1 MEVSQVTAPT
11 LKTQIQDLEEGH
23 EYLVRIYAWNEVG
36 VSEPLETPEGTKIV
50 RPPGVVVPPSAPV
63 GPLVI
68 EEVTENSV
76 RLSWK
81 PPLNDGGDAVA
92 NYIVEYRDV
101 SAAEIAKFS
110 LRTPDARTRFTVEDL
125 KCRHF
130 YVFRV
135 SAENQAGVG
144 DALVDKKPVR
154 VQAAPKKPPAPDP
167 PVVVVHPTMPDACIV
182 TWAPPVR
189 RGDPNLVPGIE
200 YSFRVSAENECGMGK
215 WSKPS
220 EPIVITRKVASMTA
234 PEFTKLL
241 SDVNVLVDNDAC
253 FTCQYKGGQELF
265 ESPRADIETSLA
277 SSTLRLKQVRLED
290 KGKIECQA
298 LNNAGLKTTSAK
310 LTVLAPPKLI
320 SSPAYKDGL
329 MFDSGETLRVKL
341 SYTGHPPPTF
351 VWKRNGQPLTF
362 DDPNCSVT
370 LDSEDQ
376 TILFKIVDADCNHRG
391 TYSLEALNEH
401 GSDVFSVDIMITGEP
416 DPPSLPPEITSVD
429 WTSCTLA
436 WKPTDNDGG
445 SPVSSYVVEKRLMD
459 NELWLKATTTHHEH
473 CTVYGLEEGA
483 KYAFRLRAVTVYGT
497 SKPGPSTEPV
507 SLPRL
512 DSRGDTLATEIE
524 STEQTE
530 AIATEQELGSIEEDV
545 TLTVTKYDSDDQRS
559 SLDVDEFLNEDAAV
573 SEVVSQVTAPLAPSE
588 LSDYETLVPS
598 STVKVESGEVS
609 EIDNDTLAKRASLET
624 SDVAVCKAVP
634 IAEAVVAATKE
645 EPLLEA
651 PLLPERKEAVA
662 LRIREHSYE
671 VIPYAGDD
679 VFDLSLEEQRYEQ
692 ATHGYIPL
700 TVSCTVTVLTWQNA
714 DDVPAV
720 KRRADTEQP
729 LGIHLVPHT
738 FHLVVFSPP
747 LLLDQTH
754 EVSAPHPPEGIAVRV
769 VTLAQWNMYRN
780 LLPESSFLIID
791 VSEPLLVLAPPLA
804 LESTS
809 FFVDPDR
816 RLPIVCRFTLSER
829 LPLAVNYIIDTL
841 LTESNL
847 RRLQHPSRACCSIEY
862 IEAVPSPMA
871 IITTVKPTE
880 PVPKIVTPQASPE
893 LLLERPIYE
902 KRRELLS
909 ASPADS
915 GVDTSFGYQRPIVRS
930 TKPQAGEYDEEF
942 YMHDTLYYKKAA
954 RVKEFDV
961 RTRRS
966 YSRRITSLSRSIE
979 HDYSIKR
986 TNIDRLESRISS
998 EMSSLERDLEL
1009 LRSMQSMLRRELK
1022 TRERPSGDQNGGKEG
1037 TNGRKADATSDS
1049 SATSR
1054 VRPYPESGSR
1064 GYMSRRLSRS
1074 DSSDSEEPQPVKPRA
1089 KQQPK
1094 GEAPRFVTRLDNRIA
1109 PSGYRIKLH
1118 CTVTGDP
1125 MPQVTWLK
1133 NGIKVTPD
1141 IRHMEITVTD
1151 FGMCSLEIY
1160 NVKPD
1165 DTAEYTCHA
1174 VNAYGDATTSAYL
1187 RVTGER
1193 DETPEEPRFESCA
1206 PDLSVRPG
1214 GKAVF
1219 SWRATGSPTPT
1230 LKVMKD
1236 SRPLRTNLTTDVI
1249 ISKDGV
1255 CRVCI
1260 AKVTPEDAGVFTCT
1274 AENDSGT
1281 AVSTSILRIAGQ
1293 EDSSDE
1299 FQEERRRLEEMHMK
1313 DKRQSAAAVER
1324 ELTPSRPRY
1333 ELPPEEDK
1341 EEYYK
1346 PRRHFKTYGMLGLNY
1361 LEDVPRTTHEPFSVP
1376 GPPLDPVVTETGPT
1390 SATLVWTK
1398 PIYNGGSPITG
1409 YRIQCR
1415 EVPSKQWRD
1424 KTTSRICLCDIFGL
1438 KPQTEYVFQ
1447 VSAGNKNGW
1456 GQPTIAV
1463 PELKNWRWRQHEHSR
1478 LATPCGCAGIVPLRR
1493 IPFEDAA
1500 VTGCFERGVADS
1512 TLCCPLLILVLMAG
1526 NVHGW
1531 ATLKKLLVARLLSG
1545 PRVIAVPIPVP
1556 IHHYHYPPTNVWD
1569 TPPIPKSPGV
1579 TEITDLSH
1587 LHALFDAPADT
1598 PAKLTQEHAGG
1609 VDVVDYSA
1617 AAEAL
1622 SSASADK
1629 SSKASS
1635 TQSLPTYSERVSPK
1649 RPTYN
1654 PYRST
1659 TYYGAETPS
1668 RYYTSSA
1675 SSPYASKSYATV
1687 DYDSY
1692 ASKLMSKAARQ
1703 PYGPRYLDEADFP
1716 ANMAALRQFMKDHHI
1731 KSLEPTWNRQQ
1742 TSYSQTESSSK
1753 WPSVVAAATKAAADL
1768 PASLYKGYGWTSYP
1782 THSYNKA
1789 AYPTHSY
1796 DTSYPTHSYDKS
1808 YPMTSY
1814 DKSYPMPSYVKSYP
1828 TQSYDKTYPTHS
1840 YDKTYPTHSYGK
1852 KDEDKGG
1859 ATKQYESTDPFDWA
1873 QYVASAYKAAT
1884 EKSSSSQSSAA
1895 ARYDT
1900 MSQSGDSDA
1909 ETTTTES
1916 SPGSP
1921 TYQGN
1926 TKKESPSTL
1935 ASVTSTTSK
1944 TPTEL
1949 QAPDPPS
1956 VTTLSSGSPRS
1967 SKKV

>member
-1 MEVSQVTAPT
+1 M
-11 LKTQIQDLEEGH
+11 
-23 EYLVRIYAWNEVG
+23 
-36 VSEPLETPEGTKIV
+36 
-50 RPPGVVVPPSAPV
+50 PPSAPV

-68 EEVTENSV
+68 EEVTENSI

-182 TWAPPVR
+182 TWAPPCDGVTLYVLER
-189 RGDPNLVPGIE
+189 CDLVGDVWIVVSQQREAEFVAQNLVPGIE

-241 SDVNVLVDNDAC
+241 SDVNILVDNDAC
-253 FTCQYKGGQELF
+253 FTCQFTGKPTPEITWYKGGQELF

-329 MFDSGETLRVKL
+329 IFDSGETLRVKL

-351 VWKRNGQPLTF
+351 LWKRNGQPLSF

-370 LDSEDQ
+370 VDSEDQ

-391 TYSLEALNEH
+391 TYSLEAINEH
-401 GSDVFSVDIMITGEP
+401 GSDAFSVDIMITGEP

-473 CTVYGLEEGA
+473 CTIYGLEEGA

-512 DSRGDTLATEIE
+512 DSRGDTLATELE

-530 AIATEQELGSIEEDV
+530 AIATEQELDSIEEDV

-598 STVKVESGEVS
+598 STVKVESGEMS

-634 IAEAVVAATKE
+634 IAEAAVAATKE

-651 PLLPERKEAVA
+651 PLLPDRKEAVA
-662 LRIREHSYE
+662 LRLREHSYE

-692 ATHGYIPL
+692 ATYGYIPL

-714 DDVPAV
+714 DDTPAV
-720 KRRADTEQP
+720 KRHADAEHP
-729 LGIHLVPHT
+729 PGIHLVPHT

-754 EVSAPHPPEGIAVRV
+754 EVSAPHPPEGITVRV

-804 LESTS
+804 LESAS
-809 FFVDPDR
+809 LFVDPER
-816 RLPIVCRFTLSER
+816 RLPIVCRFTLSEQ

-847 RRLQHPSRACCSIEY
+847 RRLQHPSRACCSVEY

-880 PVPKIVTPQASPE
+880 PVPRIVTPQVSPE
-893 LLLERPIYE
+893 LLLEHPIYE

-915 GVDTSFGYQRPIVRS
+915 GVDTSFGYQRPIIRS
-930 TKPQAGEYDEEF
+930 SKPQAGEYDEVF
-942 YMHDTLYYKKAA
+942 YMHDALYYKKAA

-979 HDYSIKR
+979 HDYSVKT

-1037 TNGRKADATSDS
+1037 TSGRKPEGTSDS

-1074 DSSDSEEPQPVKPRA
+1074 DSSDSEEPQPVKLRA

-1118 CTVTGDP
+1118 CTVVGDP

-1193 DETPEEPRFESCA
+1193 DDTPEEPRFESCA

-1249 ISKDGV
+1249 VSKDGV

-1293 EDSSDE
+1293 EDGGDE
-1299 FQEERRRLEEMHMK
+1299 FQEERRRLEEMHLK
-1313 DKRQSAAAVER
+1313 DTRQSATAVER
-1324 ELTPSRPRY
+1324 EPTLSRPHY
-1333 ELPPEEDK
+1333 DLSPEEDK

-1376 GPPLDPVVTETGPT
+1376 GPPLDPVITETGPT

-1424 KTTSRICLCDIFGL
+1424 KATSRICLCDIFGL

-1463 PELKNWRWRQHEHSR
+1463 PELKNWRWRQ
-1478 LATPCGCAGIVPLRR
+1478 
-1493 IPFEDAA
+1493 
-1500 VTGCFERGVADS
+1500 
-1512 TLCCPLLILVLMAG
+1512 
-1526 NVHGW
+1526 
-1531 ATLKKLLVARLLSG
+1531 
-1545 PRVIAVPIPVP
+1545 
-1556 IHHYHYPPTNVWD
+1556 
-1569 TPPIPKSPGV
+1569 
-1579 TEITDLSH
+1579 
-1587 LHALFDAPADT
+1587 
-1598 PAKLTQEHAGG
+1598 Q
-1609 VDVVDYSA
+1609 
-1617 AAEAL
+1617 
-1622 SSASADK
+1622 
-1629 SSKASS
+1629 
-1635 TQSLPTYSERVSPK
+1635 
-1649 RPTYN
+1649 
-1654 PYRST
+1654 
-1659 TYYGAETPS
+1659 
-1668 RYYTSSA
+1668 
-1675 SSPYASKSYATV
+1675 
-1687 DYDSY
+1687 
-1692 ASKLMSKAARQ
+1692 
-1703 PYGPRYLDEADFP
+1703 
-1716 ANMAALRQFMKDHHI
+1716 
-1731 KSLEPTWNRQQ
+1731 
-1742 TSYSQTESSSK
+1742 
-1753 WPSVVAAATKAAADL
+1753 
-1768 PASLYKGYGWTSYP
+1768 
-1782 THSYNKA
+1782 
-1789 AYPTHSY
+1789 
-1796 DTSYPTHSYDKS
+1796 
-1808 YPMTSY
+1808 
-1814 DKSYPMPSYVKSYP
+1814 
-1828 TQSYDKTYPTHS
+1828 
-1840 YDKTYPTHSYGK
+1840 
-1852 KDEDKGG
+1852 
-1859 ATKQYESTDPFDWA
+1859 
-1873 QYVASAYKAAT
+1873 
-1884 EKSSSSQSSAA
+1884 
-1895 ARYDT
+1895 
-1900 MSQSGDSDA
+1900 
-1909 ETTTTES
+1909 
-1916 SPGSP
+1916 
-1921 TYQGN
+1921 
-1926 TKKESPSTL
+1926 
-1935 ASVTSTTSK
+1935 
-1944 TPTEL
+1944 
-1949 QAPDPPS
+1949 
-1956 VTTLSSGSPRS
+1956 
-1967 SKKV
+1967 

>member
-1 MEVSQVTAPT
+1 M
-11 LKTQIQDLEEGH
+11 
-23 EYLVRIYAWNEVG
+23 
-36 VSEPLETPEGTKIV
+36 
-50 RPPGVVVPPSAPV
+50 
-63 GPLVI
+63 
-68 EEVTENSV
+68 
-76 RLSWK
+76 
-81 PPLNDGGDAVA
+81 NDGGDAVA

-182 TWAPPVR
+182 TWAPPCDGVTLYVLER
-189 RGDPNLVPGIE
+189 CDLVGDVWIVVSQQREAEFVAQNLVPGIE

-241 SDVNVLVDNDAC
+241 SDVNVLVDNDAS
-253 FTCQYKGGQELF
+253 FTCQFTGKPTPEITWYKGGQELF
-265 ESPRADIETSLA
+265 ESPRTDIETSLA

-320 SSPAYKDGL
+320 GSPAYKDGL

-351 VWKRNGQPLTF
+351 VWKRNGQPLAF

-370 LDSEDQ
+370 VDSEDQ

-391 TYSLEALNEH
+391 TYSLEATNEH

-416 DPPSLPPEITSVD
+416 DPPSLPPEVTSVD

-473 CTVYGLEEGA
+473 CTVYGLEEGGR
-483 KYAFRLRAVTVYGT
+483 YAFRLRAVTVYGT
-497 SKPGPSTEPV
+497 SKPGPSTEPI

-512 DSRGDTLATEIE
+512 DSRGDTLATGLE

-530 AIATEQELGSIEEDV
+530 AIATEQELGSTEEDV

-609 EIDNDTLAKRASLET
+609 EIDNDTLDKRVSLET
-624 SDVAVCKAVP
+624 SDVVVSKAVP
-634 IAEAVVAATKE
+634 IAEAIVAATKE

-651 PLLPERKEAVA
+651 PLLPELKEAAA

-671 VIPYAGDD
+671 VIPYAAEN
-679 VFDLSLEEQRYEQ
+679 VFDISLEEQRYEQ

-714 DDVPAV
+714 DVAPAG
-720 KRRADTEQP
+720 KRRIDTEKP
-729 LGIHLVPHT
+729 SGIHLVPHS

-747 LLLDQTH
+747 LLLDQSH
-754 EVSAPHPPEGIAVRV
+754 EVSAPHSPEGIAVRV

-809 FFVDPDR
+809 AFVDPDR

-829 LPLAVNYIIDTL
+829 LPLPVNYIIDTL

-847 RRLQHPSRACCSIEY
+847 RRPQHPSRACCSVEFIET
-862 IEAVPSPMA
+862 VPCPMA
-871 IITTVKPTE
+871 IITTVKPNE
-880 PVPKIVTPQASPE
+880 PVPRIVTPLASPE
-893 LLLERPIYE
+893 LLLERPIFD

-915 GVDTSFGYQRPIVRS
+915 GVDTSFGYQRPVIRS
-930 TKPQAGEYDEEF
+930 PKPQASEYDEEF
-942 YMHDTLYYKKAA
+942 YLHDALYYKKAA
-954 RVKEFDV
+954 RVKEFDM

-966 YSRRITSLSRSIE
+966 YARRITSLSRSIE
-979 HDYSIKR
+979 RDYSVKK

-1037 TNGRKADATSDS
+1037 TNGRKTDGSADS

-1064 GYMSRRLSRS
+1064 GYLPRRLSRS
-1074 DSSDSEEPQPVKPRA
+1074 DSSESEEPQPVMPRG

-1118 CTVTGDP
+1118 CTVVGDP

-1141 IRHMEITVTD
+1141 SRHMEITLTD

-1165 DTAEYTCHA
+1165 DTGEYTCHA

-1193 DETPEEPRFESCA
+1193 EETPEEPRFESCA

-1214 GKAVF
+1214 GRAVF
-1219 SWRATGSPTPT
+1219 SWRATGSPMPT
-1230 LKVMKD
+1230 LKVTKD
-1236 SRPLRTNLTTDVI
+1236 SKPLRTNLTTDVI
-1249 ISKDGV
+1249 ISKEGV

-1274 AENDSGT
+1274 AENESGT

-1293 EDSSDE
+1293 EESSDD
-1299 FQEERRRLEEMHMK
+1299 FQEERRRLEEMHVQ
-1313 DKRQSAAAVER
+1313 DKRQSASAVER
-1324 ELTPSRPRY
+1324 ASTLSRPHY
-1333 ELPPEEDK
+1333 ELSPEEDR

-1424 KTTSRICLCDIFGL
+1424 KATSRICLCDIFGL

-1463 PELKNWRWRQHEHSR
+1463 PELKNWRWRQ
-1478 LATPCGCAGIVPLRR
+1478 
-1493 IPFEDAA
+1493 
-1500 VTGCFERGVADS
+1500 
-1512 TLCCPLLILVLMAG
+1512 
-1526 NVHGW
+1526 
-1531 ATLKKLLVARLLSG
+1531 
-1545 PRVIAVPIPVP
+1545 
-1556 IHHYHYPPTNVWD
+1556 
-1569 TPPIPKSPGV
+1569 
-1579 TEITDLSH
+1579 
-1587 LHALFDAPADT
+1587 
-1598 PAKLTQEHAGG
+1598 Q
-1609 VDVVDYSA
+1609 
-1617 AAEAL
+1617 
-1622 SSASADK
+1622 
-1629 SSKASS
+1629 
-1635 TQSLPTYSERVSPK
+1635 
-1649 RPTYN
+1649 
-1654 PYRST
+1654 
-1659 TYYGAETPS
+1659 
-1668 RYYTSSA
+1668 
-1675 SSPYASKSYATV
+1675 
-1687 DYDSY
+1687 
-1692 ASKLMSKAARQ
+1692 
-1703 PYGPRYLDEADFP
+1703 
-1716 ANMAALRQFMKDHHI
+1716 
-1731 KSLEPTWNRQQ
+1731 
-1742 TSYSQTESSSK
+1742 
-1753 WPSVVAAATKAAADL
+1753 
-1768 PASLYKGYGWTSYP
+1768 
-1782 THSYNKA
+1782 
-1789 AYPTHSY
+1789 
-1796 DTSYPTHSYDKS
+1796 
-1808 YPMTSY
+1808 
-1814 DKSYPMPSYVKSYP
+1814 
-1828 TQSYDKTYPTHS
+1828 
-1840 YDKTYPTHSYGK
+1840 
-1852 KDEDKGG
+1852 
-1859 ATKQYESTDPFDWA
+1859 
-1873 QYVASAYKAAT
+1873 
-1884 EKSSSSQSSAA
+1884 
-1895 ARYDT
+1895 
-1900 MSQSGDSDA
+1900 
-1909 ETTTTES
+1909 
-1916 SPGSP
+1916 
-1921 TYQGN
+1921 
-1926 TKKESPSTL
+1926 
-1935 ASVTSTTSK
+1935 
-1944 TPTEL
+1944 
-1949 QAPDPPS
+1949 
-1956 VTTLSSGSPRS
+1956 
-1967 SKKV
+1967 

>member
-1 MEVSQVTAPT
+1 MTEPLAAERPDPPSTPLLVVVTGPFSMDVKWTAPLYDGGRPVLGYVVAVKEPRRTLWMEVSQVNAPNV
-11 LKTQIQDLEEGH
+11 KTQIQDLEEGH

-50 RPPGVVVPPSAPV
+50 RPPGVVVPPSAPL

-68 EEVTENSV
+68 EEVTENSI

-81 PPLNDGGDAVA
+81 PPLSDGGDAVT
-92 NYIVEYRDV
+92 NYIVEFRDV

-110 LRTPDARTRFTVEDL
+110 LRTPDAGTRFTVEDL

-182 TWAPPVR
+182 TWAPPCDGVTLYVLER
-189 RGDPNLVPGIE
+189 CDLVGDVWIVVSQQREAEFVAQNLVPGIE

-241 SDVNVLVDNDAC
+241 SDVNVLVNEDAC
-253 FTCQYKGGQELF
+253 FTCQFTGKPTPEITWYKGGQEIF
-265 ESPRADIETSLA
+265 DSPRADIETSLA
-277 SSTLRLKQVRLED
+277 SSTLNLKQVRLED

-351 VWKRNGQPLTF
+351 VWKRNGEPLAF

-370 LDSEDQ
+370 IDSEDQ

-391 TYSLEALNEH
+391 NYSLEAINEH
-401 GSDVFSVDIMITGEP
+401 GSDVFSVDVMVTGEP

-512 DSRGDTLATEIE
+512 DSRADTLATEVE

-530 AIATEQELGSIEEDV
+530 AIATEQELGSTEEDV

-573 SEVVSQVTAPLAPSE
+573 SEAVSQFTAPFMPSE

-609 EIDNDTLAKRASLET
+609 EIDYDTLAKRASLET
-624 SDVAVCKAVP
+624 SDVAVPRVVSVVEAIVP
-634 IAEAVVAATKE
+634 ETEKE
-645 EPLLEA
+645 EPPQEA

-662 LRIREHSYE
+662 LPIREHSYE
-671 VIPYAGDD
+671 VIPYAADD
-679 VFDLSLEEQRYEQ
+679 IFDLSLGERKYEQ
-692 ATHGYIPL
+692 ATQGYIPL
-700 TVSCTVTVLTWQNA
+700 TVSCTVTVLAWQNA
-714 DDVPAV
+714 DDTPTV
-720 KRRADTEQP
+720 KERVDTEKP
-729 LGIHLVPHT
+729 PGIHLVPHT

-754 EVSAPHPPEGIAVRV
+754 EVSAPHPPEGITVRV

-780 LLPESSFLIID
+780 LLPDSSFLIID
-791 VSEPLLVLAPPLA
+791 VLQPLLVLAPPLA
-804 LESTS
+804 LESAGA
-809 FFVDPDR
+809 FVDPER

-829 LPLAVNYIIDTL
+829 LPLPVNYIIDTL
-841 LTESNL
+841 LSESNL
-847 RRLQHPSRACCSIEY
+847 RRSQHPSRACCSVEFT
-862 IEAVPSPMA
+862 ETLPSPVA
-871 IITTVKPTE
+871 IITTVTPNE
-880 PVPKIVTPQASPE
+880 PVPRIITPQASPE
-893 LLLERPIYE
+893 LLLDHATYE

-915 GVDTSFGYQRPIVRS
+915 GVDTSFGYPRPHFRSRQR
-930 TKPQAGEYDEEF
+930 QAEEYDGEF
-942 YMHDTLYYKKAA
+942 YLHDAWYYKKAA

-966 YSRRITSLSRSIE
+966 YARRITTLSRSIE
-979 HDYSIKR
+979 RDYSAKR

-998 EMSSLERDLEL
+998 EMSSLEHDLEL
-1009 LRSMQSMLRRELK
+1009 LRSMQSMLRQKLS
-1022 TRERPSGDQNGGKEG
+1022 TRERPSGDQNGGKET
-1037 TNGRKADATSDS
+1037 TNGRKTEGSSDS
-1049 SATSR
+1049 SATAR
-1054 VRPYPESGSR
+1054 VRPYPDSGSR
-1064 GYMSRRLSRS
+1064 MYLSRRLSRS
-1074 DSSDSEEPQPVKPRA
+1074 DSSESEEPQPVKPRV

-1094 GEAPRFVTRLDNRIA
+1094 GEAPCFVTRLDNRIA

-1118 CTVTGDP
+1118 CTVMGDP
-1125 MPQVTWLK
+1125 MPQITWLK
-1133 NGIKVTPD
+1133 NGIKVAPD
-1141 IRHMEITVTD
+1141 NRHIEITLTE

-1193 DETPEEPRFESCA
+1193 EETPEEPKFESCA
-1206 PDLSVRPG
+1206 PDLTVRPG
-1214 GKAVF
+1214 GRAVF
-1219 SWRATGSPTPT
+1219 SWRATGSPAPT

-1236 SRPLRTNLTTDVI
+1236 SKPLRTNLTTDVI
-1249 ISKDGV
+1249 VSKDGV

-1260 AKVTPEDAGVFTCT
+1260 AKVSPEDAGVFTCT

-1293 EDSSDE
+1293 EESSDE
-1299 FQEERRRLEEMHMK
+1299 FQQERRRLEEMHVEG
-1313 DKRQSAAAVER
+1313 KRQSEAAAEQAS
-1324 ELTPSRPRY
+1324 TISRRQY
-1333 ELPPEEDK
+1333 ELAPEEDK

-1361 LEDVPRTTHEPFSVP
+1361 LEDVPRTTREPFSVP

-1390 SATLVWTK
+1390 SVTLVWTK

-1463 PELKNWRWRQHEHSR
+1463 PELKNWRWRQ
-1478 LATPCGCAGIVPLRR
+1478 
-1493 IPFEDAA
+1493 
-1500 VTGCFERGVADS
+1500 
-1512 TLCCPLLILVLMAG
+1512 
-1526 NVHGW
+1526 
-1531 ATLKKLLVARLLSG
+1531 
-1545 PRVIAVPIPVP
+1545 
-1556 IHHYHYPPTNVWD
+1556 
-1569 TPPIPKSPGV
+1569 
-1579 TEITDLSH
+1579 
-1587 LHALFDAPADT
+1587 
-1598 PAKLTQEHAGG
+1598 Q
-1609 VDVVDYSA
+1609 
-1617 AAEAL
+1617 
-1622 SSASADK
+1622 
-1629 SSKASS
+1629 
-1635 TQSLPTYSERVSPK
+1635 
-1649 RPTYN
+1649 
-1654 PYRST
+1654 
-1659 TYYGAETPS
+1659 
-1668 RYYTSSA
+1668 
-1675 SSPYASKSYATV
+1675 
-1687 DYDSY
+1687 
-1692 ASKLMSKAARQ
+1692 
-1703 PYGPRYLDEADFP
+1703 
-1716 ANMAALRQFMKDHHI
+1716 
-1731 KSLEPTWNRQQ
+1731 
-1742 TSYSQTESSSK
+1742 
-1753 WPSVVAAATKAAADL
+1753 
-1768 PASLYKGYGWTSYP
+1768 
-1782 THSYNKA
+1782 
-1789 AYPTHSY
+1789 
-1796 DTSYPTHSYDKS
+1796 
-1808 YPMTSY
+1808 
-1814 DKSYPMPSYVKSYP
+1814 
-1828 TQSYDKTYPTHS
+1828 
-1840 YDKTYPTHSYGK
+1840 
-1852 KDEDKGG
+1852 
-1859 ATKQYESTDPFDWA
+1859 
-1873 QYVASAYKAAT
+1873 
-1884 EKSSSSQSSAA
+1884 
-1895 ARYDT
+1895 
-1900 MSQSGDSDA
+1900 
-1909 ETTTTES
+1909 
-1916 SPGSP
+1916 
-1921 TYQGN
+1921 
-1926 TKKESPSTL
+1926 
-1935 ASVTSTTSK
+1935 
-1944 TPTEL
+1944 
-1949 QAPDPPS
+1949 
-1956 VTTLSSGSPRS
+1956 
-1967 SKKV
+1967 

>member
-1 MEVSQVTAPT
+1 MGIWASRARHDNMQLTKNGPVDVSSSDGSIEDEKSDMADHSEPSSSADLHDSGITDTDDEPWGINVIPPDTVTLHWGPPARGVIRALSYIVEKREPSDQDWVPVVILDAEITSYVIRDLDLRTEHWFRVLARSSMGLTTVLETDRPVQLRDDEPLAAERPDPPSTPLLVVVTGPFSMDVKWTAPLYDGGRPILGYVVAVKEPRRTLWMEVSQVNAPT
-11 LKTQIQDLEEGH
+11 VKTQIQDLEEGH
-23 EYLVRIYAWNEVG
+23 EYLVRIYAWNEIG
-36 VSEPLETPEGTKIV
+36 VRYMRTAV
-50 RPPGVVVPPSAPV
+50 HFRGVVVPPSAPV

-68 EEVTENSV
+68 EEVTENSI

-182 TWAPPVR
+182 TWAPPCDGVTLYVLERCDLDVNYRLLSTLSSEVIVTFTTFVLSSVLVQVFCSHIPIR
-189 RGDPNLVPGIE
+189 RG
-200 YSFRVSAENECGMGK
+200 CGSQGHF
-215 WSKPS
+215 PFALC
-220 EPIVITRKVASMTA
+220 KVFASMTA

-241 SDVNVLVDNDAC
+241 SDVNVLVDNDAS
-253 FTCQYKGGQELF
+253 FTCQFTGKPTPEITWYKGGQELF
-265 ESPRADIETSLA
+265 ESPRTDIETSLA

-298 LNNAGLKTTSAK
+298 LNNA
-310 LTVLAPPKLI
+310 APPKLI
-320 SSPAYKDGL
+320 GSPAYKDGL

-351 VWKRNGQPLTF
+351 VWKRNGQPLAF

-370 LDSEDQ
+370 VDSEDQ

-391 TYSLEALNEH
+391 TYSLEAMNEH

-416 DPPSLPPEITSVD
+416 DPPSLPPEVTSVD

-473 CTVYGLEEGA
+473 CTVYGLEEGGR
-483 KYAFRLRAVTVYGT
+483 YAFRLRAVTVYGT
-497 SKPGPSTEPV
+497 SKPGPSTEPI

-512 DSRGDTLATEIE
+512 DSRGDTLATGLE

-530 AIATEQELGSIEEDV
+530 AIATEQELGSTEEDV

-609 EIDNDTLAKRASLET
+609 EIDNDTLDK
-624 SDVAVCKAVP
+624 P
-634 IAEAVVAATKE
+634 TKE

-651 PLLPERKEAVA
+651 PLLPELKEAAA

-671 VIPYAGDD
+671 VIPYAAEN

-714 DDVPAV
+714 DVAPAG
-720 KRRADTEQP
+720 KRRMDTEEP
-729 LGIHLVPHT
+729 SGIHLVPHS

-747 LLLDQTH
+747 LLLDQSH
-754 EVSAPHPPEGIAVRV
+754 EVSAPHSPEGISVRV

-809 FFVDPDR
+809 AFVDPER

-829 LPLAVNYIIDTL
+829 LPLPVNYIIDTL

-847 RRLQHPSRACCSIEY
+847 RRPQHPSRACCSVEFIET
-862 IEAVPSPMA
+862 VPCPMA
-871 IITTVKPTE
+871 IITTVKPNE
-880 PVPKIVTPQASPE
+880 PVPRIVTPLASPE
-893 LLLERPIYE
+893 LLLERPIFD

-915 GVDTSFGYQRPIVRS
+915 GVDTSFGYQRPVIRS
-930 TKPQAGEYDEEF
+930 PKPQASEYDEEF
-942 YMHDTLYYKKAA
+942 YLHDALYYKKAA
-954 RVKEFDV
+954 RVKEFDM

-966 YSRRITSLSRSIE
+966 YARRITSLSRSIE
-979 HDYSIKR
+979 RDYSVKK

-1037 TNGRKADATSDS
+1037 TNGRKTDGSADS

-1064 GYMSRRLSRS
+1064 GYLSRRLSRS
-1074 DSSDSEEPQPVKPRA
+1074 DSSESEEPQPVMPRG

-1118 CTVTGDP
+1118 CTVVGDP

-1141 IRHMEITVTD
+1141 SRHMEITLTD

-1165 DTAEYTCHA
+1165 DTGEYTCHA

-1193 DETPEEPRFESCA
+1193 EETPEEPRFESCA

-1214 GKAVF
+1214 GRAVF
-1219 SWRATGSPTPT
+1219 SWRATGSPMPT
-1230 LKVMKD
+1230 LKVTKD
-1236 SRPLRTNLTTDVI
+1236 SKPLRTNLTTDVI
-1249 ISKDGV
+1249 ISKEGV

-1274 AENDSGT
+1274 AENESGT

-1293 EDSSDE
+1293 E
-1299 FQEERRRLEEMHMK
+1299 
-1313 DKRQSAAAVER
+1313 SASAVER
-1324 ELTPSRPRY
+1324 ASTLSRPHY
-1333 ELPPEEDK
+1333 ELSPEEDR

-1424 KTTSRICLCDIFGL
+1424 KATSRICLCDIFGL

-1463 PELKNWRWRQHEHSR
+1463 PELKNWRWRQ
-1478 LATPCGCAGIVPLRR
+1478 
-1493 IPFEDAA
+1493 
-1500 VTGCFERGVADS
+1500 
-1512 TLCCPLLILVLMAG
+1512 
-1526 NVHGW
+1526 
-1531 ATLKKLLVARLLSG
+1531 
-1545 PRVIAVPIPVP
+1545 
-1556 IHHYHYPPTNVWD
+1556 
-1569 TPPIPKSPGV
+1569 
-1579 TEITDLSH
+1579 
-1587 LHALFDAPADT
+1587 
-1598 PAKLTQEHAGG
+1598 Q
-1609 VDVVDYSA
+1609 
-1617 AAEAL
+1617 
-1622 SSASADK
+1622 
-1629 SSKASS
+1629 
-1635 TQSLPTYSERVSPK
+1635 
-1649 RPTYN
+1649 
-1654 PYRST
+1654 
-1659 TYYGAETPS
+1659 
-1668 RYYTSSA
+1668 
-1675 SSPYASKSYATV
+1675 
-1687 DYDSY
+1687 
-1692 ASKLMSKAARQ
+1692 
-1703 PYGPRYLDEADFP
+1703 
-1716 ANMAALRQFMKDHHI
+1716 
-1731 KSLEPTWNRQQ
+1731 
-1742 TSYSQTESSSK
+1742 
-1753 WPSVVAAATKAAADL
+1753 
-1768 PASLYKGYGWTSYP
+1768 
-1782 THSYNKA
+1782 
-1789 AYPTHSY
+1789 
-1796 DTSYPTHSYDKS
+1796 
-1808 YPMTSY
+1808 
-1814 DKSYPMPSYVKSYP
+1814 
-1828 TQSYDKTYPTHS
+1828 
-1840 YDKTYPTHSYGK
+1840 
-1852 KDEDKGG
+1852 
-1859 ATKQYESTDPFDWA
+1859 
-1873 QYVASAYKAAT
+1873 
-1884 EKSSSSQSSAA
+1884 
-1895 ARYDT
+1895 
-1900 MSQSGDSDA
+1900 
-1909 ETTTTES
+1909 
-1916 SPGSP
+1916 
-1921 TYQGN
+1921 
-1926 TKKESPSTL
+1926 
-1935 ASVTSTTSK
+1935 
-1944 TPTEL
+1944 
-1949 QAPDPPS
+1949 
-1956 VTTLSSGSPRS
+1956 
-1967 SKKV
+1967 

>member
-1 MEVSQVTAPT
+1 MGIWASRARHDNMQLTKNGPVDVSSSDGSIEDEKSDMADHSEPSSSADLHDSGITDTDDEPWGINVIPPDTVTLHWGPPARGVIRALSYIVEKRDPSDQDWVPVVILDADITSYVIRDLDLRSEHWFRVLARSSMGLTTVLETDRPVQLREDEPLAAERPDPPSTPLLVVVTGPFSMDVKWTAPLYDGGRPVLGYVVAVKEPRRTLWMEVSQVNAPT

-81 PPLNDGGDAVA
+81 PPLNAGGDAVA

-182 TWAPPVR
+182 TWAPPCDGVTLYVLER
-189 RGDPNLVPGIE
+189 CDLVGDVWIVVSQQREAEFVAQNLVPGIE

-253 FTCQYKGGQELF
+253 FTCQFTGKPTPEITWYKGGQELF
-265 ESPRADIETSLA
+265 ESPRADIDTSLA
-277 SSTLRLKQVRLED
+277 SSTLTLKQVRLED

-351 VWKRNGQPLTF
+351 VWKRNDQPLTF
-362 DDPNCSVT
+362 EDPNCSVT
-370 LDSEDQ
+370 VDSEDQ

-391 TYSLEALNEH
+391 TYSLEATNEH

-512 DSRGDTLATEIE
+512 DSRGDTLATEVE

-598 STVKVESGEVS
+598 STVKVESVEVS

-634 IAEAVVAATKE
+634 IEEAVVAATEE

-651 PLLPERKEAVA
+651 PLLPEPKRPSRFA
-662 LRIREHSYE
+662 LENIRTKLFLCS
-671 VIPYAGDD
+671 G
-679 VFDLSLEEQRYEQ
+679 
-692 ATHGYIPL
+692 
-700 TVSCTVTVLTWQNA
+700 
-714 DDVPAV
+714 
-720 KRRADTEQP
+720 RR
-729 LGIHLVPHT
+729 
-738 FHLVVFSPP
+738 
-747 LLLDQTH
+747 
-754 EVSAPHPPEGIAVRV
+754 
-769 VTLAQWNMYRN
+769 AQWNMYRN

-791 VSEPLLVLAPPLA
+791 VSEPLLVLAPPLE

-809 FFVDPDR
+809 MFVDPER
-816 RLPIVCRFTLSER
+816 TLPIVCRFTLSER
-829 LPLAVNYIIDTL
+829 LPLAINYIIDTL

-847 RRLQHPSRACCSIEY
+847 RRLQQPSRACCSVEY
-862 IEAVPSPMA
+862 IETVPSPMA
-871 IITTVKPTE
+871 IITTVKPNE
-880 PVPKIVTPQASPE
+880 PVPRIVTPQASPE
-893 LLLERPIYE
+893 LLLEHPIYE

-915 GVDTSFGYQRPIVRS
+915 GVDTSFGYQRPILRS
-930 TKPQAGEYDEEF
+930 TKPQAGEYYGEF
-942 YMHDTLYYKKAA
+942 YMHDALYYKKAA

-979 HDYSIKR
+979 HDYSVKK

-1022 TRERPSGDQNGGKEG
+1022 TRERPSGDQNGGKES
-1037 TNGRKADATSDS
+1037 TSGRKADGTSDS

-1074 DSSDSEEPQPVKPRA
+1074 DSSDSEEPQPVKLRA
-1089 KQQPK
+1089 KPQPK

-1118 CTVTGDP
+1118 CTVVGDP

-1141 IRHMEITVTD
+1141 SRHMEITLTD

-1165 DTAEYTCHA
+1165 DTAEYTCYA

-1187 RVTGER
+1187 RITGER

-1293 EDSSDE
+1293 EDSSEE
-1299 FQEERRRLEEMHMK
+1299 FQEERRRLEEMHMQ
-1313 DKRQSAAAVER
+1313 DKRQPAAAVER
-1324 ELTPSRPRY
+1324 ESKLSRPQY
-1333 ELPPEEDK
+1333 DLPPEEDK

-1376 GPPLDPVVTETGPT
+1376 GPPLDPVITETGPT

-1398 PIYNGGSPITG
+1398 PIYNGG
-1409 YRIQCR
+1409 
-1415 EVPSKQWRD
+1415 
-1424 KTTSRICLCDIFGL
+1424 
-1438 KPQTEYVFQ
+1438 
-1447 VSAGNKNGW
+1447 
-1456 GQPTIAV
+1456 
-1463 PELKNWRWRQHEHSR
+1463 
-1478 LATPCGCAGIVPLRR
+1478 LAHHWLP
-1493 IPFEDAA
+1493 
-1500 VTGCFERGVADS
+1500 
-1512 TLCCPLLILVLMAG
+1512 
-1526 NVHGW
+1526 H
-1531 ATLKKLLVARLLSG
+1531 
-1545 PRVIAVPIPVP
+1545 PVP
-1556 IHHYHYPPTNVWD
+1556 RGT
-1569 TPPIPKSPGV
+1569 
-1579 TEITDLSH
+1579 
-1587 LHALFDAPADT
+1587 
-1598 PAKLTQEHAGG
+1598 
-1609 VDVVDYSA
+1609 
-1617 AAEAL
+1617 
-1622 SSASADK
+1622 
-1629 SSKASS
+1629 
-1635 TQSLPTYSERVSPK
+1635 
-1649 RPTYN
+1649 
-1654 PYRST
+1654 
-1659 TYYGAETPS
+1659 
-1668 RYYTSSA
+1668 
-1675 SSPYASKSYATV
+1675 
-1687 DYDSY
+1687 
-1692 ASKLMSKAARQ
+1692 
-1703 PYGPRYLDEADFP
+1703 
-1716 ANMAALRQFMKDHHI
+1716 
-1731 KSLEPTWNRQQ
+1731 
-1742 TSYSQTESSSK
+1742 
-1753 WPSVVAAATKAAADL
+1753 
-1768 PASLYKGYGWTSYP
+1768 
-1782 THSYNKA
+1782 
-1789 AYPTHSY
+1789 
-1796 DTSYPTHSYDKS
+1796 
-1808 YPMTSY
+1808 
-1814 DKSYPMPSYVKSYP
+1814 
-1828 TQSYDKTYPTHS
+1828 
-1840 YDKTYPTHSYGK
+1840 
-1852 KDEDKGG
+1852 
-1859 ATKQYESTDPFDWA
+1859 
-1873 QYVASAYKAAT
+1873 
-1884 EKSSSSQSSAA
+1884 
-1895 ARYDT
+1895 
-1900 MSQSGDSDA
+1900 
-1909 ETTTTES
+1909 
-1916 SPGSP
+1916 
-1921 TYQGN
+1921 
-1926 TKKESPSTL
+1926 
-1935 ASVTSTTSK
+1935 
-1944 TPTEL
+1944 L
-1949 QAPDPPS
+1949 QA
-1956 VTTLSSGSPRS
+1956 VA
-1967 SKKV
+1967 